1 MSPNFDMFGV
11 FKKWLFSIKRRHK
24 DGHKPYF
31 LHVLPT
37 SVNETKKVKITL
49 TAVNEKEEDGNR
61 SILAPFPQRMCLKK
75 VHLHGGLPLALVL
88 RGKIEDP
95 LC

>member
-1 MSPNFDMFGV
+1 MNNVNFPSHLSM
-11 FKKWLFSIKRRHK
+11 
-24 DGHKPYF
+24 KPR
-31 LHVLPT
+31 
-37 SVNETKKVKITL
+37 KVKTTL
-49 TAVNEKEEDGNR
+49 TAVNEKEEEEENR
-61 SILAPFPQRMCLKK
+61 SILAPFPQPLRLKK

>member
-1 MSPNFDMFGV
+1 MNNVNFHSNLSMN
-11 FKKWLFSIKRRHK
+11 
-24 DGHKPYF
+24 P
-31 LHVLPT
+31 
-37 SVNETKKVKITL
+37 KKVKTTL
-49 TAVNEKEEDGNR
+49 TAVNEKEEEEENR
-61 SILAPFPQRMCLKK
+61 SILAPFPQPLRLKK

>member
-1 MSPNFDMFGV
+1 MNNVNFHSHLSM
-11 FKKWLFSIKRRHK
+11 
-24 DGHKPYF
+24 KP
-31 LHVLPT
+31 
-37 SVNETKKVKITL
+37 KKVKTTL
-49 TAVNEKEEDGNR
+49 TAVNEKEEEGNR